1 MIDEKTMLLRS
12 AYQIAKR
19 RGESTNW
26 EAFQISIAKCL
37 LGLSE
42 DELPTLKQIE
52 AMMAT
57 PRMYR
62 KVSED

>member
-26 EAFQISIAKCL
+26 EAFENSIIKCL
-37 LGLSE
+37 LE
-42 DELPTLKQIE
+42 NVVNPTNEQIQF
-52 AMMAT
+52 AMVT
-57 PRMYR
+57 PRTYR
-62 KVSED
+62 KIPED